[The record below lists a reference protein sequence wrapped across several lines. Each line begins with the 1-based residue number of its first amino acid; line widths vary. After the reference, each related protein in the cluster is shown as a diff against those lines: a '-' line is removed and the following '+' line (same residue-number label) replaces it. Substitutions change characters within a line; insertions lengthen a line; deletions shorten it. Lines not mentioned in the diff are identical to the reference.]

1 MLISALAMMLV
12 ATPVGVEIDEIGE
25 LSREDATALV
35 DELARAIARV
45 SGRDALWIE
54 SPALPCRNA
63 MTRCVERDRA
73 GLLLHVRAFAG
84 LRFLRLEVEREG
96 GEPAKSTLDLPR
108 EPDLWPAPLEALVRA
123 LVPKLQKFDPS
134 LLPMASAAPASEPP
148 SLIPPLSLFA
158 ASGVAAAIAIGFG
171 ISSLEA
177 RNHASSPLSADLDV
191 VYQREADRA
200 QSHAVIADV
209 SWAIAAGAALGG
221 GLWLWIEG
229 TP

>member
-1 MLISALAMMLV
+1 MLIPALAMMV
-12 ATPVGVEIDEIGE
+12 VVTPVGVEIDEIGE
-25 LSREDATALV
+25 LSREDATSLV
-35 DELARAIARV
+35 DELARAIGRV

-96 GEPAKSTLDLPR
+96 PDPAKSTLDLPR
-108 EPDLWPAPLEALVRA
+108 DPDLWPTHLEALIRT
-123 LVPKLQKFDPS
+123 LVPKLEKPEPA
-134 LLPMASAAPASEPP
+134 LVAAPPPLVPEPP

-158 ASGVAAAIAIGFG
+158 AGAVAAAIGIGFG

-177 RNHASSPLSADLDV
+177 RNHASSPLSPDLDV

-200 QSHAVIADV
+200 QSHAVVADV
-209 SWAIAAGAALGG
+209 SWAIAGAAALGG

-229 TP
+229 AP